1 VHRERLVFGGCNSA
15 NDSPVWISPR
25 AATSGSI
32 CFDHPAEVVFRAMPI
47 HDLTVAYQTKTDEEL
62 LQLAGNP
69 EQLTPEAHAAL
80 KSELARRRID
90 STAHLNVQEEN
101 DRSELGQQRISETI
115 PLSESESVGNFV
127 SEVLRVYH
135 GHFWLFVRLIA
146 PAVVVGYFAVVM
158 GRNEGGEIAR
168 RLPRGFGFAGHRTEI
183 LEIWFANF
191 IGFLVSWMAFSFS
204 FGAIC
209 SAIDQISTGVIP
221 SASDCLAEVRK
232 RIGSFLR
239 LSGLLFFLT
248 LVAVAAVGRLSLAV
262 LWILHQRQAH
272 PSIFIIQLV
281 SFLCVGVALLVLS
294 RFGLAIPALILD
306 NCRVGQAMFRSDGL
320 TEGKWLTLAILLAK
334 SLIGGYI
341 AGMFP
346 FWLAGLIWA
355 YVRLPR
361 QFLSVMS
368 IAGVTVVEPF
378 MFIGFALLYVRMRAL
393 SSASSTALASQL
405 S

>member
-1 VHRERLVFGGCNSA
+1 
-15 NDSPVWISPR
+15 
-25 AATSGSI
+25 
-32 CFDHPAEVVFRAMPI
+32 MPI
-47 HDLTVAYQTKTDEEL
+47 HDLTIAYQTKTDEEL

-80 KSELARRRID
+80 KSELAKRRID
-90 STAHLNVQEEN
+90 SAEHLNVQEEN
-101 DRSELGQQRISETI
+101 DQSELGQRRIRETI
-115 PLSESESVGNFV
+115 PLRESESVGNFV

-168 RLPRGFGFAGHRTEI
+168 RLPRGFGFAGHITEI

-209 SAIDQISTGVIP
+209 SAIGQLSAGVIP
-221 SASDCLAEVRK
+221 SASDCVAEVRK

-239 LSGLLFFLT
+239 LSGLLFLLT
-248 LVAVAAVGRLSLAV
+248 LVAVAVGGLLLLAV
-262 LWILHQRQAH
+262 LWILHERQAH
-272 PSIFIIQLV
+272 PSIFIIELV
-281 SFLCVGVALLVLS
+281 SFLCVGGALLVLS

-306 NCRVGQAMFRSDGL
+306 NCRVGQAMFRSDEL
-320 TEGKWLTLAILLAK
+320 TEGKWLTLATLLAK

-346 FWLAGLIWA
+346 FWLAGWIWA

-361 QFLSVMS
+361 QSLSVIS

-378 MFIGFALLYVRMRAL
+378 MFIGFALLYVRMAAL
-393 SSASSTALASQL
+393 PSASGTALASQL

>member
-1 VHRERLVFGGCNSA
+1 
-15 NDSPVWISPR
+15 
-25 AATSGSI
+25 
-32 CFDHPAEVVFRAMPI
+32 MPI

-80 KSELARRRID
+80 KSELAKRRID
-90 STAHLNVQEEN
+90 STAHLNVQEAN
-101 DRSELGQQRISETI
+101 DQSKLGQHGVSGTLLLR
-115 PLSESESVGNFV
+115 ESESVGEFV

-135 GHFWLFVRLIA
+135 AHFWLFVRLIA

-209 SAIDQISTGVIP
+209 SAVGQTSKGVVP
-221 SASDCLAEVRK
+221 SPSDCFAEVRE

-239 LSGLLFFLT
+239 LSALLLVLA
-248 LVAVAAVGRLSLAV
+248 LVAVAVANLLGITFF
-262 LWILHQRQAH
+262 WILHQRRMH
-272 PSIFIIQLV
+272 FSIFTTKSV
-281 SFLCVGVALLVLS
+281 SFLCVGLALLVLS
-294 RFGLAIPALILD
+294 RFGLALPALILG
-306 NCRVGQAMFRSDGL
+306 NCRVGQAMFRSDEL

-341 AGMFP
+341 AGMLP
-346 FWLAGLIWA
+346 FWLAGWIWA
-355 YVRLPR
+355 YVRVPW
-361 QFLSVMS
+361 QFLTVAS
-368 IAGVTVVEPF
+368 IAAVTVVEPF
-378 MFIGFALLYVRMRAL
+378 MFVGFALLYVRTAVL
-393 SSASSTALASQL
+393 SSASSKGLASQL
-405 S
+405 A

>member
-1 VHRERLVFGGCNSA
+1 MALF
-15 NDSPVWISPR
+15 
-25 AATSGSI
+25 AATIWSI

-62 LQLAGNP
+62 LHLAGNP

-80 KSELARRRID
+80 KSELAKRRID
-90 STAHLNVQEEN
+90 SAAHLNIQEES
-101 DRSELGQQRISETI
+101 DRRELGQQGMSEML
-115 PLSESESVGNFV
+115 PLRESESVGEFV
-127 SEVLRVYH
+127 SDVLRVYH

-168 RLPRGFGFAGHRTEI
+168 RLPRGFGFAGHMTEI
-183 LEIWFANF
+183 LGIWFANF
-191 IGFLVSWMAFSFS
+191 IGFLVSWMAFSLS

-209 SAIDQISTGVIP
+209 SAVGQISAGVIP
-221 SASDCLAEVRK
+221 SASDCLAKVRK
-232 RIGSFLR
+232 RVGSLLR
-239 LSGLLFFLT
+239 LSIVLFFLT
-248 LVAVAAVGRLSLAV
+248 LVAVAAAGLLSLAV

-281 SFLCVGVALLVLS
+281 SFLCVGLTLLVLS

-306 NCRVGQAMFRSDGL
+306 NCRVGQAVFRSDEL

-334 SLIGGYI
+334 SLVGGYI
-341 AGMFP
+341 AGMLP
-346 FWLAGLIWA
+346 FWVAGWIWA
-355 YVRLPR
+355 YIRLPR
-361 QFLSVMS
+361 QFLAVVS
-368 IAGVTVVEPF
+368 IAGVTAVEPF
-378 MFIGFALLYVRMRAL
+378 MFIGFALLYVRMAAL
-393 SSASSTALASQL
+393 SSASSKALASQL

>member
-1 VHRERLVFGGCNSA
+1 V
-15 NDSPVWISPR
+15 DTT
-25 AATSGSI
+25 ATALAPTIRSI
-32 CFDHPAEVVFRAMPI
+32 CFDHPAEVVFGAMPI
-47 HDLTVAYQTKTDEEL
+47 HGLAVAYHTKTDEEL
-62 LQLAGNP
+62 LHLAENL

-80 KSELARRRID
+80 KSELAKRRID
-90 STAHLNVQEEN
+90 SAARLNVQEEN
-101 DRSELGQQRISETI
+101 DRTELGQRRIRETI

-135 GHFWLFVRLIA
+135 AHFWLFVRLIA
-146 PAVVVGYFAVVM
+146 PAVVVGYFAIVV

-168 RLPRGFGFAGHRTEI
+168 RLPRGFEFLGHETEI
-183 LEIWFANF
+183 LEIWFVNF
-191 IGFLVSWMAFSFS
+191 VGLLVSWMAFSFS

-209 SAIDQISTGVIP
+209 SAVSHISAGVVP
-221 SASDCLAEVRK
+221 SASDCFAEVRE
-232 RIGSFLR
+232 RIRPFLR
-239 LSGLLFFLT
+239 LSVLLFVLA
-248 LVAVAAVGRLSLAV
+248 LVAVAAAGLLSLAV
-262 LWILHQRQAH
+262 LWILHQRQAR

-281 SFLCVGVALLVLS
+281 SFLCVGVSLLVLS
-294 RFGLAIPALILD
+294 RFGLAMPALILD
-306 NCRVGQAMFRSDGL
+306 NCRVGQAMFRSDEL

-346 FWLAGLIWA
+346 FWLAGWIWA

-361 QFLSVMS
+361 QFLAVVS
-368 IAGVTVVEPF
+368 IAGVTAVEPF
-378 MFIGFALLYVRMRAL
+378 MFIGFALLYVRMAAL